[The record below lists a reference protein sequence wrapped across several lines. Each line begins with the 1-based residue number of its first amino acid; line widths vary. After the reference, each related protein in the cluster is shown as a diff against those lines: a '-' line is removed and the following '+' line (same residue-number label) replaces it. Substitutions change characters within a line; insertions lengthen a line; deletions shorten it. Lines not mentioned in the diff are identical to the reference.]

1 MLKIIGHDI
10 WREGQRVGWIDGYHI
25 RAHDG
30 KRLGYFDGDFVYGAD
45 GHKQA
50 YIEGGYLHS
59 ESSSTSKVSVDKINE
74 SIEGGML
81 PEIGKCAI
89 YILIGV

>member
-1 MLKIIGHDI
+1 M
-10 WREGQRVGWIDGYHI
+10 GWIDGYHI